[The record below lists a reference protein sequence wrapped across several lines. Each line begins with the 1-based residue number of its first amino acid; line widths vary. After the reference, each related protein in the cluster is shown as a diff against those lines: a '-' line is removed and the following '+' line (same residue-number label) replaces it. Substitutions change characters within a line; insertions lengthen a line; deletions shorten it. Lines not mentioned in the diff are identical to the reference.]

1 LVVVEKI
8 TWDESLVESEKRMMR
23 DGENKNLTFAD
34 GKSGGNRRVRRLKI
48 RSGGFTLIELLVV
61 IAIIAILAAMLL
73 PALAKA
79 KQKAQAIACMNNLK
93 QLTLGWVMYNQDN
106 NGKLPP
112 NGEANEQPAA
122 LNDPR
127 ILPGGNPN
135 WTQWC
140 PGNLKTTSLILDQTN
155 FIQNGLIYPYVNTI
169 NVYKCA
175 ADQSVVKF
183 GPISFLKPRSYS
195 MNCWLSPFP
204 GKDWYSIYPSGV
216 AARIFNKESD
226 LTVPGPSMTFV
237 LIDENANSI
246 DDAYFAG
253 SPGLPKLWVN
263 VPSTRHGN
271 AGGLSFADGHG
282 EIKKWTDAVIKA
294 QNVPNYVFP
303 GGTTYASDSTS
314 GDNDWLEQRESV
326 VLQ

>member
-1 LVVVEKI
+1 
-8 TWDESLVESEKRMMR
+8 MMS
-23 DGENKNLTFAD
+23 DGQNKKPSAASRLD
-34 GKSGGNRRVRRLKI
+34 GAGPGSRWQG

-73 PALAKA
+73 PALSKA
-79 KQKAQAIACMNNLK
+79 KQKAQAISCMNNLK

-112 NGEANEQPAA
+112 NCEANEQPTA

-135 WTQWC
+135 WMQWC
-140 PGNLKTTSLILDQTN
+140 PGNLKIGNYVLFQTN
-155 FIQNGLIYPYVNTI
+155 FIQNGLVYPYVNTL
-169 NVYKCA
+169 NVYKCS
-175 ADQSVVKF
+175 ADQSTILAF
-183 GPISFLKPRSYS
+183 GKKYSKPRSYS
-195 MNCWLSPFP
+195 MNCWLSPYP
-204 GKDWYSIYPSGV
+204 GKDWYSIYPNGSP
-216 AARIFNKESD
+216 ARIFNKESD
-226 LTVPGPSMTFV
+226 MTAPGPSMTFV

-253 SPGLPKLWVN
+253 SPGLQNKWVN

-271 AGGLSFADGHG
+271 AGGLSYADGHS
-282 EIKKWTDAVIKA
+282 EIKRWTDGVVLT
-294 QNVPNYVFP
+294 QNIPNYTFP
-303 GGTTYASDSTS
+303 GGTTYASDSNS
-314 GDNDWLEQRESV
+314 GDNNWLEQRESV